1 MTQQTRHITKFSS
14 NQVTHSS
21 IQTLFVR
28 YQVSQLLNSDKETTV
43 EMSGYPGGYP
53 TQGGGY
59 PGSAPPA
66 SGGYP
71 GNCQFLN
78 IPELHSDSA

>member
-1 MTQQTRHITKFSS
+1 
-14 NQVTHSS
+14 
-21 IQTLFVR
+21 
-28 YQVSQLLNSDKETTV
+28 
-43 EMSGYPGGYP
+43 MSGYPGGYP

-78 IPELHSDSA
+78 IPEFHSDSA

>member
-1 MTQQTRHITKFSS
+1 
-14 NQVTHSS
+14 
-21 IQTLFVR
+21 
-28 YQVSQLLNSDKETTV
+28 
-43 EMSGYPGGYP
+43 MSGYPGGYP

>member
-1 MTQQTRHITKFSS
+1 
-14 NQVTHSS
+14 
-21 IQTLFVR
+21 
-28 YQVSQLLNSDKETTV
+28 
-43 EMSGYPGGYP
+43 MSGYPGGYP

-78 IPELHSDSA
+78 IPEFHSDSAYKLGRRFEDTWFSTERKKNYQ

>member
-1 MTQQTRHITKFSS
+1 
-14 NQVTHSS
+14 
-21 IQTLFVR
+21 
-28 YQVSQLLNSDKETTV
+28 
-43 EMSGYPGGYP
+43 MSGYPGGYP

-78 IPELHSDSA
+78 IPEFHSDSALKLGRRFEDTWFSTESLKGRTIISKCLQAPLTVIYCLQ

>member
-1 MTQQTRHITKFSS
+1 
-14 NQVTHSS
+14 
-21 IQTLFVR
+21 
-28 YQVSQLLNSDKETTV
+28 
-43 EMSGYPGGYP
+43 MSGYPGGYP
-53 TQGGGY
+53 SQGGGY

-78 IPELHSDSA
+78 IPEFHSDSA

>member
-1 MTQQTRHITKFSS
+1 
-14 NQVTHSS
+14 
-21 IQTLFVR
+21 
-28 YQVSQLLNSDKETTV
+28 
-43 EMSGYPGGYP
+43 MSGYPGGYP
-53 TQGGGY
+53 QQGGGY

-78 IPELHSDSA
+78 ISEFHSDSA

>member
-1 MTQQTRHITKFSS
+1 
-14 NQVTHSS
+14 
-21 IQTLFVR
+21 
-28 YQVSQLLNSDKETTV
+28 
-43 EMSGYPGGYP
+43 MSGYPGGYP

-78 IPELHSDSA
+78 ITESHSDSA